1 MSSRGFAPGY
11 RPAAMK
17 LIVFGATGGTGRALL
32 EQGAAAGH
40 EMTAF
45 TRRPFP
51 PAHPPPPQN
60 VIIGDVLDLAAVAT
74 AVKGHDAVL
83 SCLGTR
89 PWRHV
94 DICSRGIA
102 TILPA

>member
-1 MSSRGFAPGY
+1 
-11 RPAAMK
+11 
-17 LIVFGATGGTGRALL
+17 
-32 EQGAAAGH
+32 
-40 EMTAF
+40 MTAF

-51 PAHPPPPQN
+51 PAHPTPPQN

-102 TILPA
+102 TIMPAMAGGTKKRG